1 MQQKQR
7 IINALECK
15 SVDKIPVGL
24 FTTAAPL
31 EIMDSCG
38 VARPEAD
45 FDPEKMAELAIATQS
60 IPGFET
66 IRYPFDLTVLAE
78 SFGCKIHRGSKDIP
92 PAVLEGPE
100 INIEDIEVPEDLM
113 QKGRMPA
120 ILEATHIIKRQV
132 GNEIPLICGFAGPVD
147 LAVNLMGMK
156 PFLLKI
162 LKEPHKIERLMEVTT
177 RACIK
182 AANESLEAGADVICF
197 GEAVVSPDIVPP
209 AMFKSVIK
217 PYYRQLVDSVNG
229 KCVIH
234 VCGKS
239 DPVIKD
245 IAECGFCGISVEESV
260 EDLQYAIKMAHEG
273 GAALIGNV
281 STSTTI
287 YNKTAEEVKAEALKC
302 LEAGVD
308 ILAPGCG
315 IAPQSPIKNM
325 QALAQARNE
334 FCEER

>member
-7 IINALECK
+7 IINALERK
-15 SVDKIPVGL
+15 PVDKIPAGL
-24 FTTAAPL
+24 FTTAAPI
-31 EIMDSCG
+31 EIMDLCG

-45 FDPEKMAELAIATQS
+45 FDAEKMAELAIATQS

-113 QKGRMPA
+113 QRGRMPA
-120 ILEATHIIKRQV
+120 ILEATRIVKRQIK
-132 GNEIPLICGFAGPVD
+132 NEFPLICGFAGPVD

-162 LKEPHKIERLMEVTT
+162 LKEPHKIERLMEVTI

-234 VCGKS
+234 VCGKA
-239 DPVIKD
+239 DPIIKD

-260 EDLQYAIKMAHEG
+260 EDLQYAIQMAHEG

-281 STSTTI
+281 STSVTI

-308 ILAPGCG
+308 ILAPV
-315 IAPQSPIKNM
+315 AESHHNHP
-325 QALAQARNE
+325 
-334 FCEER
+334 